1 MSDLTN
7 ARTNIDRIDD
17 EVLALLEERARIVT
31 EVRRAKVTDGAL
43 FHDPEREA
51 EVVSRLTEAAT
62 LFPRDA
68 IARVYREIM
77 SACLSLQSTISVA
90 FLGPEGTF
98 THMAARSLFGLSA
111 SYQEAVTIDGVF
123 DAVRKGEMQYGVVPI
138 ENSTEGAVTRTVDA
152 LLEGG
157 VLIRRELVMNV
168 DHCLATKARGLTT
181 IERVY
186 SHPQALAQCRMWL
199 AKNLSQAQLVQTPS
213 TSAAAR
219 EALADPQGAAISSAL
234 AAEMHGLTI
243 ARASIQDFAQN
254 VTRFVL
260 IGREDAPR
268 TGSDKT
274 TLAFS
279 LKDGRGALRKVLD
292 IFDQEEINLSKIE
305 SRPSQRKAW
314 DYVFLVDIDGHR
326 EDEPIRRALKILD
339 ERCPFVMHI
348 GSYPVAL
355 PSVT

>member
-1 MSDLTN
+1 MGNLKN
-7 ARTNIDRIDD
+7 ARSRIDGID
-17 EVLALLEERARIVT
+17 DAMLKLLEERARIVT
-31 EVRRAKVTDGAL
+31 DVRRAKVTDGVL

-51 EVVSRLTEAAT
+51 EVVARLSNAAT

-77 SACLSLQSTISVA
+77 SACLSLQSATKVT

-111 SYQEAVTIDGVF
+111 SYLEAATIDGVF
-123 DAVRKGEMQYGVVPI
+123 DAVRKGDALYGVVPI

-157 VLIRRELVMNV
+157 VMIRREVVLNV
-168 DHCLATKARGLTT
+168 DHCLATRVEGLTT

-186 SHPQALAQCRMWL
+186 SHPQALAQCRVWL

-213 TSAAAR
+213 TAAAVR
-219 EALADPQGAAISSAL
+219 EAITDSRGAAIASAL
-234 AAEMHGLTI
+234 AAEMHGLPI
-243 ARASIQDFAQN
+243 ARSSIQDFAEN
-254 VTRFVL
+254 VTRFIL
-260 IGREDAPR
+260 IAQQDAPR
-268 TGSDKT
+268 TGHDKT

-279 LKDGRGALRKVLD
+279 LKDGRGALRRVLD
-292 IFDQEEINLSKIE
+292 IFDQEEINLSRIE
-305 SRPSQRKAW
+305 SRPSQKKAW

-326 EDEPIRRALKILD
+326 DDESVRRALAILE
-339 ERCPFVMHI
+339 ERCPFVRHL
-348 GSYPVAL
+348 GSYPVADC
-355 PSVT
+355 

>member
-1 MSDLTN
+1 MSDLKG
-7 ARTNIDRIDD
+7 ARTRIDRIDD
-17 EVLALLEERARIVT
+17 DVLKLLEERAQIVT
-31 EVRRAKVTDGAL
+31 DVRRAKVTDGAI

-51 EVVSRLTEAAT
+51 EVLARLSSAAT

-77 SACLSLQSTISVA
+77 SACLSLQATTNVT

-111 SYQEAVTIDGVF
+111 SYLEAATIDGVF
-123 DAVRKGEMQYGVVPI
+123 DAVRKGDALYGVVPV

-157 VLIRRELVMNV
+157 VMIRREIVLNV
-168 DHCLATKARGLTT
+168 DHCLATRASGLTA

-213 TSAAAR
+213 TAAAVR
-219 EALADPQGAAISSAL
+219 EARADPRGAAIASAL
-234 AAEMHGLTI
+234 AAEMHDLLVVRT
-243 ARASIQDFAQN
+243 SIQDFAEN

-260 IGREDAPR
+260 IAQQDAPR
-268 TGSDKT
+268 TGHDKT

-279 LKDGRGALRKVLD
+279 LKDGRGALRRVLD
-292 IFDQEEINLSKIE
+292 IFDQNEINLSRIE
-305 SRPSQRKAW
+305 SRPSQKKAW

-326 EDEPIRRALKILD
+326 DDEGVKRALAIV
-339 ERCPFVMHI
+339 EEHCPFVRHL
-348 GSYPVAL
+348 GSYPVAGH
-355 PSVT
+355 

>member
-1 MSDLTN
+1 MSDLLD
-7 ARTNIDRIDD
+7 ARAHIDRIDD
-17 EVLALLEERARIVT
+17 EVLQLLEARARIVT

-51 EVVSRLTEAAT
+51 EVVRRLANAAT
-62 LFPRDA
+62 LFPPDA
-68 IARVYREIM
+68 VARVYREIM
-77 SACLSLQSTISVA
+77 SACLALQSTTRVT

-98 THMAARSLFGLSA
+98 THMAAQAFFGLSA
-111 SYQEAVTIDGVF
+111 SYQEAATIDGVF
-123 DAVRKGEMQYGVVPI
+123 DAVRKGEVSYGVVPI

-157 VLIRRELVMNV
+157 VMIRRELVMNI
-168 DHCLATKARGLTT
+168 DHCLATRASGLTT

-186 SHPQALAQCRMWL
+186 SHPQALAQCRVWL

-213 TSAAAR
+213 TGAAVR
-219 EALADPQGAAISSAL
+219 EALTDPHGGAIASAL
-234 AAEMHGLTI
+234 AAEMSGLPI
-243 ARASIQDFAQN
+243 VRMSIQDFTQN

-260 IGREDAPR
+260 IAQQDGPS

-279 LKDGRGALRKVLD
+279 LKDGRGALKRVLD
-292 IFDQEEINLSKIE
+292 VFDHEEINLSKIE
-305 SRPSQRKAW
+305 SRPSQKKAW

-326 EDEPIRRALKILD
+326 KDERVQRALKLLE
-339 ERCPFVMHI
+339 ERCPFVMHL
-348 GSYPVAL
+348 GSYPVAV
-355 PSVT
+355 S

>member
-1 MSDLTN
+1 MSDLED
-7 ARTNIDRIDD
+7 ARAHIDCIDD
-17 EVLALLEERARIVT
+17 DILRLLEERARIVS

-51 EVVSRLTEAAT
+51 EVVLRLSKAAT
-62 LFPRDA
+62 IFPRDA

-77 SACLSLQSTISVA
+77 SACLALQSTLTVA

-98 THMAARSLFGLSA
+98 THSAARSLFGLSA
-111 SYQEAVTIDGVF
+111 SYQEAATIDGVF
-123 DAVRKGEMQYGVVPI
+123 DAVRKNEVQYGVVPI
-138 ENSTEGAVTRTVDA
+138 ENSTEGSVTRTVDA

-157 VLIRRELVMNV
+157 VMIRRELVMTV
-168 DHCLATKARGLTT
+168 DHCLATRAAGLTA

-213 TSAAAR
+213 TGAAVR
-219 EALADPQGAAISSAL
+219 EALADPQGAAIASAL

-243 ARASIQDFAQN
+243 ARAIIQDFAQN

-260 IGREDAPR
+260 IGREDAPK
-268 TGSDKT
+268 TGADKT

-279 LKDGRGALRKVLD
+279 LKDGRGALRRVLD
-292 IFDQEEINLSKIE
+292 VFDQEEVNLSKIE
-305 SRPSQRKAW
+305 SRPSQKKAW
-314 DYVFLVDIDGHR
+314 DYVFLVDIEGHR
-326 EDEPIRRALKILD
+326 DDTSVQRALKIIE
-339 ERCPFVMHI
+339 ERCPFVMHL
-348 GSYPVAL
+348 GSYPSSA
-355 PSVT
+355 S